1 MLPLPSPAAAAQPGA
16 ADAGPEPT
24 GSTGA
29 AGPGDIV
36 PAPPSLARLHMTFGG
51 SQCALLGSVG
61 SLSQSSL
68 GELSGHA
75 FSASAAASSRF
86 TGSDSGT
93 LLTAS
98 GPFFGQA
105 AGALASPL
113 LALPPASPSDGW
125 LSLPAGALE
134 ARRGAGSGAAA
145 QLQALLQEAQA
156 DSLAAAAAYAAALEA
171 DAAAVHAADFAAAVA
186 NSMFAPHRPAAA
198 AGIAPS
204 ASAPHALLQAY
215 AGGAGGCW
223 GAPAP
228 LAVAADGPLLPQS
241 AWDAAAAALA
251 PLPALDGLCP
261 TLSLTLW

>member
-1 MLPLPSPAAAAQPGA
+1 
-16 ADAGPEPT
+16 
-24 GSTGA
+24 
-29 AGPGDIV
+29 V
-36 PAPPSLARLHMTFGG
+36 RFGG
-51 SQCALLGSVG
+51 SQCAPLGSVG
-61 SLSQSSL
+61 SLSRSSF

-93 LLTAS
+93 LLTTS
-98 GPFFGQA
+98 GPLFGEA

-125 LSLPAGALE
+125 LSLPAGA
-134 ARRGAGSGAAA
+134 GGGAAA
-145 QLQALLQEAQA
+145 RLHALFQEAQA

-171 DAAAVHAADFAAAVA
+171 DAAAVHAADFAAAIA

-204 ASAPHALLQAY
+204 ASAPPALQAY